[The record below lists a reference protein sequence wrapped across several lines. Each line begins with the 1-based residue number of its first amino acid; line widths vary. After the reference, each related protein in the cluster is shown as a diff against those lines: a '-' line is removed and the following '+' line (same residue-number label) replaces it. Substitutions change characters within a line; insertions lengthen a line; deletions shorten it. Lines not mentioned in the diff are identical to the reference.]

1 MCVRGRQSRC
11 STVIAET
18 VNSPVALLSLPVSSS
33 WYPTRRSPVRRRRTQ
48 FVLAAVS
55 SQLAAFA
62 AIVALLYSRVAK
74 LLQELCP
81 FAFPRWTI
89 SRSFSRCWTSGH
101 PVRNRG
107 FVLVRQF
114 LTILSRL
121 NSRMDVCH
129 PTDKVRSRGFGVLR
143 AQLRR
148 PVAGGQSVPFGY
160 FSYSMWFAR
169 HKAAVRDRQKW
180 GDSES
185 RVATGDSPPISAN
198 QVPYD
203 WSPEKVGG
211 VSVRLG
217 LVRLINWKPEEDP

>member
-18 VNSPVALLSLPVSSS
+18 ANSPVALLSLPVSSS
-33 WYPTRRSPVRRRRTQ
+33 WYPTQRSPVRRRRTQ
-48 FVLAAVS
+48 FVLAAVVS
-55 SQLAAFA
+55 RLAAFA

-81 FAFPRWTI
+81 SAFPRWTI
-89 SRSFSRCWTSGH
+89 IRSFSRCWTSGH

-121 NSRMDVCH
+121 NSRMECH

-169 HKAAVRDRQKW
+169 HKAAVRGRQKW
-180 GDSES
+180 VEAPFRRPRLVGAS
-185 RVATGDSPPISAN
+185 RPTSAIRRRATIPSIAVIGSPARCRNICCAS
-198 QVPYD
+198 
-203 WSPEKVGG
+203 
-211 VSVRLG
+211 
-217 LVRLINWKPEEDP
+217 

>member
-11 STVIAET
+11 SIVIAET
-18 VNSPVALLSLPVSSS
+18 ANSPVALLSLPVSSS
-33 WYPTRRSPVRRRRTQ
+33 WYPTQRSPVRRRRTQ
-48 FVLAAVS
+48 FVLAAVVS
-55 SQLAAFA
+55 RLAAFA

-81 FAFPRWTI
+81 SAFPRWTI
-89 SRSFSRCWTSGH
+89 IRSFSRCWTSGH

-121 NSRMDVCH
+121 NSRVDVCH
-129 PTDKVRSRGFGVLR
+129 PTDKTRSRGFGVLH

-160 FSYSMWFAR
+160 FSYSKWFAR

-180 GDSES
+180 VRSKTPMVRPALRLEY
-185 RVATGDSPPISAN
+185 SP
-198 QVPYD
+198 Q
-203 WSPEKVGG
+203 
-211 VSVRLG
+211 
-217 LVRLINWKPEEDP
+217 

>member
-18 VNSPVALLSLPVSSS
+18 ANSPVALLSLPVSSS
-33 WYPTRRSPVRRRRTQ
+33 WYPTQRSPVRRRRTQ
-48 FVLAAVS
+48 FVLAAVVS
-55 SQLAAFA
+55 RLAAFA

-81 FAFPRWTI
+81 SAFPRWTI
-89 SRSFSRCWTSGH
+89 IRSFSRCWTSGH

-169 HKAAVRDRQKW
+169 HKVAVPARSTAPLLLTALRAELRRLDSIADSVFFVAALLAAWRHPWSRGSGRFPDR
-180 GDSES
+180 
-185 RVATGDSPPISAN
+185 
-198 QVPYD
+198 
-203 WSPEKVGG
+203 
-211 VSVRLG
+211 
-217 LVRLINWKPEEDP
+217 